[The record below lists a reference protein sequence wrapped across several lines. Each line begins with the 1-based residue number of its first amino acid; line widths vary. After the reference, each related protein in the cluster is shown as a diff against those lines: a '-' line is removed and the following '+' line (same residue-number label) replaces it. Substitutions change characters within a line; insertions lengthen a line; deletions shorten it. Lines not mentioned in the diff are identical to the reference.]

1 MVVVVL
7 YTVNETKQSE
17 CRVIRHLDRHA
28 IHELLVFHRYTERPR
43 EPAHKMERYITK
55 ARWMIKKRR
64 NAEHS
69 ATPSPEDGHKWKYRH
84 PASYMIPTTSVHT
97 TTSTKETKRQK
108 RHSSYIQ
115 GRYDD
120 VSGTSCCPRMK
131 KKEWRISLTDDDDT
145 DDESIGARARA
156 RAPSTQN
163 HNYTG
168 ITNTNPRKLVGIL
181 FQSAD
186 NAFNTS

>member
-1 MVVVVL
+1 MSCH
-7 YTVNETKQSE
+7 TTSP
-17 CRVIRHLDRHA
+17 
-28 IHELLVFHRYTERPR
+28 IHELLELHRYTERPR

-84 PASYMIPTTSVHT
+84 PASYMIPTTYVHT
-97 TTSTKETKRQK
+97 TTSKETKHNI

-120 VSGTSCCPRMK
+120 APGMRCCPHTK
-131 KKEWRISLTDDDDT
+131 KKEWRILLTDDDDT
-145 DDESIGARARA
+145 DDESIGARA